1 MVRASP
7 SQQDQIKAEIQPYLN
22 ILSFKINKY
31 ETKYVKEKGEKYSIL
46 PLSELDWNYYIVE
59 HSQVQA
65 KSKIEIIFSLSSLD
79 LTILFEA
86 LYHGVQNGNTG
97 GAFGISKSQLRTLNY
112 LHDTSFIVPEKKK
125 LTEKEIHEIA
135 AINNLIVSFNFK
147 EFSFIDKA
155 LSDFV
160 KIKDISKQSP
170 FKILSCFAI
179 LELLLTTYKSRTSN
193 ENSLT
198 HQLQKK
204 IALLNNLFNN
214 KIEINNYFKGSDTN
228 TLETIIEKLYQYRND
243 IAHGN
248 SSNFE
253 KDLRILKDQQNK
265 ILPFLMELLRQ
276 VLIISL
282 EKPQFVN
289 DLKEC

>member
-1 MVRASP
+1 M
-7 SQQDQIKAEIQPYLN
+7 
-22 ILSFKINKY
+22 
-31 ETKYVKEKGEKYSIL
+31 
-46 PLSELDWNYYIVE
+46 
-59 HSQVQA
+59 
-65 KSKIEIIFSLSSLD
+65 
-79 LTILFEA
+79 
-86 LYHGVQNGNTG
+86 
-97 GAFGISKSQLRTLNY
+97 
-112 LHDTSFIVPEKKK
+112 
-125 LTEKEIHEIA
+125 
-135 AINNLIVSFNFK
+135 
-147 EFSFIDKA
+147 
-155 LSDFV
+155 
-160 KIKDISKQSP
+160 IKDISKQSP